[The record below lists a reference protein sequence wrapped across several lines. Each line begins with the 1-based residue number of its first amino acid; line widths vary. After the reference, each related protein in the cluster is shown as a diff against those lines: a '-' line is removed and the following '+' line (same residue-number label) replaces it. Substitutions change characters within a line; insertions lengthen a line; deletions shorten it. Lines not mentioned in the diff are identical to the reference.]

1 MVTFNQNDGDTA
13 TYMCDDGFYLK
24 GSMTRICQSNGTWS
38 DEAPMCIR
46 KQTKSHQYVCEI
58 WTSVM

>member
-46 KQTKSHQYVCEI
+46 KQTKI
-58 WTSVM
+58 PPIPL